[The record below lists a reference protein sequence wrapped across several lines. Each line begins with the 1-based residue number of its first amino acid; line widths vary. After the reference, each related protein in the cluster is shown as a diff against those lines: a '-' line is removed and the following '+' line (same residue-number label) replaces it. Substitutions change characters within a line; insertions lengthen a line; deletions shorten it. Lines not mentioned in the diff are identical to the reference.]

1 VLLAHLRSDGRPS
14 ALYVLLSSPDVDVVG
29 VYVTPGDT
37 ILKYAVPAIRALL
50 ARFRLKEV
58 PIGAPRAR
66 DQQPNPGEAIDGDSS
81 PNAFPEDFRLDGKRL
96 WMNSSL
102 KEVPA
107 ELWPPVDHSETFLQ
121 DLLLRSHDV
130 VYLATGPLTTLAGVL
145 KARPDVI
152 QHIAR
157 VVWMGGAVDVMGN
170 VEELSPKAEW
180 NVYADPASAQYI
192 WQLPASV
199 PIWMMPLDATNAL
212 PLTRNFLYSLSFAC
226 PDSFISEAYHATA
239 QKTQYYFWDVATVV
253 WLLRPELIESS
264 VIQCSVADN
273 GVTYRDEESG
283 RSVLVAFRLN
293 ASEIYAWLSMLCVEE
308 SRSLEAHSEL

>member
-1 VLLAHLRSDGRPS
+1 
-14 ALYVLLSSPDVDVVG
+14 
-29 VYVTPGDT
+29 
-37 ILKYAVPAIRALL
+37 
-50 ARFRLKEV
+50 
-58 PIGAPRAR
+58 
-66 DQQPNPGEAIDGDSS
+66 
-81 PNAFPEDFRLDGKRL
+81 
-96 WMNSSL
+96 
-102 KEVPA
+102 
-107 ELWPPVDHSETFLQ
+107 
-121 DLLLRSHDV
+121 
-130 VYLATGPLTTLAGVL
+130 VL

-264 VIQCSVADN
+264 VIRCWWRSASTPVRFTRGCPCSVWRNRARWKRIPSCN
-273 GVTYRDEESG
+273 ECHSVAAPRAAVVSSCRGVCPVWRKDHQCCNLGSTTGCCDVRSAMSSG
-283 RSVLVAFRLN
+283 APPVEDVEAFAAVDKNEKAQQRWLDALKFYGVLVVNVLGAVLIVPFNKYLFKTLGFKWVVSLTWIHFFVTFLVSHFWM
-293 ASEIYAWLSMLCVEE
+293 AVAQAEQVDIPWWEMQTPGLLKVVVCECVV
-308 SRSLEAHSEL
+308 LL